1 MGGGEPSV
9 VMLHPGDQMVPKLYA
24 SNCLVLIHVR
34 LSLLLITLPKVLL
47 NVSAT
52 PPQPAFAVFE
62 GFYGEGNG
70 DVVHVTCAGTERRL
84 ADCMVS
90 YDQMCS
96 HSQDGGAICAG
107 ILVHQ

>member
-1 MGGGEPSV
+1 M
-9 VMLHPGDQMVPKLYA
+9 
-24 SNCLVLIHVR
+24 
-34 LSLLLITLPKVLL
+34 LL

-52 PPQPAFAVFE
+52 PPQPAFAAIE

-70 DVVHVTCAGTERRL
+70 DVVHVTCAGTENRL

-96 HSQDGGAICAG
+96 HFQDGGAICAG